1 MNYLPHLS
9 LLKIGLTTFSFGLVV
24 SLVTAPLTLAQ
35 ESRSFTVIPPSI
47 SHRLNPGETTEGVLR
62 VINDSAEPLTF
73 SLSIQDYIVEDNN
86 GTPTFVTDGKLS
98 NKYSAASWIGVSPN
112 RFTLAPKQ
120 REDLAYLIKIPKDA
134 RPGGHY
140 AAVTYTPDAKG
151 TTTGSGTAV
160 STVVGTLMYI
170 DVNGEIVE
178 KASVK
183 EFSSPG
189 FSEYAPIS
197 LHTIIR
203 NEGDLHIAPY
213 GTIVVKNM
221 WGKVI
226 STQAILSK
234 NIFPQ
239 AVREFENI
247 VDRKWMFG
255 SYTAEFTAK
264 YGRQNAL
271 SLTASST
278 FWVIPWKMIVIII
291 LAVAVG
297 ILGVLMINKKKTNS
311 EETKETEGNEAKV
324 EETPSETTSL

>member
-1 MNYLPHLS
+1 MKHLPHLS
-9 LLKIGLTTFSFGLVV
+9 LLKLGLTTFSFGLVI
-24 SLVTAPLTLAQ
+24 SLLPPLTLAQ
-35 ESRSFTVIPPSI
+35 ETRSFTVIPPSI
-47 SHRLNPGETTEGVLR
+47 SHRLNPGESAEGVLR
-62 VINDSAEPLTF
+62 VINDSVEPLTF

-86 GTPTFVTDGKLS
+86 GTPTFVTEGKLS
-98 NKYSAASWIGVSPN
+98 NKYSAAAWIGVTPT

-120 REDLAYLIKIPKDA
+120 REDLTYFIKIPQDA

-140 AAVTYTPDAKG
+140 AAVTYTPDVKG
-151 TTTGSGTAV
+151 NTAGSGTAV

-183 EFSSPG
+183 EFSAPG
-189 FSEYAPIS
+189 FSEYGPIS
-197 LHTIIR
+197 LHTTIR

-247 VDRKWMFG
+247 IDRKWMFG
-255 SYTAEFTAK
+255 RYTAELQTK

-271 SLTASST
+271 SLSAALS
-278 FWVIPWKMIVIII
+278 FWVIPWKLILITI
-291 LAVAVG
+291 LAVAAV
-297 ILGVLMINKKKTNS
+297 ILGVLTINKKKKNS
-311 EETKETEGNEAKV
+311 EGTKETEGKEV
-324 EETPSETTSL
+324 RTVETPSEPSSL